1 MDFEGL
7 YDELR
12 DPLTRRLQRLVGDA
26 RTAEDLRQ
34 EAFARAWKS
43 GPRDA
48 GRGHMRAWL
57 HRTAHNLAVDE
68 LRRRRLRDWVPYE
81 DEFAP
86 PFHDADSD
94 ERIAAREALERL
106 SAHDRF
112 LLLMR
117 FEAGLAHAE
126 IAQLLAIS
134 EEAARK
140 RVARARAALAAVHRE
155 VTPRERP
162 LVLVLMG
169 DEEEAPYRHW
179 IEAAGGEARMLDVA
193 RFERQLA
200 SADALVVSGS
210 NTDIHPLLYGE
221 PVAGSVGD
229 LDLERDRRDLR
240 ALRTAL
246 VQEVPVVGVCR
257 GHQLLNIAMGGTL
270 HQDIAGG
277 RRSRS
282 LCHQEAEHSIGT
294 GSRSLARR
302 ILGRAATV
310 ASGHHQAVRRV
321 GRGLR
326 ATSASP
332 DGVIETLELPR
343 HRFAVGV
350 QWHPERQQGE
360 PAGEHL
366 ATALVEAAR

>member
-34 EAFARAWKS
+34 EAFARAWQS

-68 LRRRRLRDWVPYE
+68 LRRRRVRHFVPYE

-86 PFHDADSD
+86 AFHDADAD

-140 RVARARAALAAVHRE
+140 RVARARAALAAAHRE

-162 LVLVLMG
+162 LVLVLLG
-169 DEEEAPYRHW
+169 DEDPDPYAGW
-179 IEAAGGEARMLDVA
+179 IRAAGGDPRPLDVD

-200 SADALVVSGS
+200 SADALVITGS
-210 NTDIHPLLYGE
+210 NTDIHPGLYGE

-229 LDLERDRRDLR
+229 LDIERDRRDLA
-240 ALRTAL
+240 ALRAAL
-246 VQEVPVVGVCR
+246 VQDVPVVGVCR
-257 GHQLLNIAMGGTL
+257 GHQLLNIAMGGSL
-270 HQDIAGG
+270 HQDIAGARG
-277 RRSRS
+277 RA

-294 GSRSLARR
+294 GARTLARR
-302 ILGRAATV
+302 VLGRGATV

-321 GRGLR
+321 GRGLH

-332 DGVIETLELPR
+332 DGVVETLELPR
-343 HRFAVGV
+343 HRFALGV

-360 PAGEHL
+360 RAGEHL
-366 ATALVEAAR
+366 ASALVEAAR